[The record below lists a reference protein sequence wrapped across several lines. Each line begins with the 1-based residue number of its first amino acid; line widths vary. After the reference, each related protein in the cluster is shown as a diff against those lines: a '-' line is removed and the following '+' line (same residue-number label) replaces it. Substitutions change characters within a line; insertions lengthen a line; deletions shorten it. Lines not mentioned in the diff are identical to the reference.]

1 MAFCL
6 KMKSDYSF
14 LSSTIKVID
23 AISFCKQTANNYLS
37 LIDTNLHG
45 SMEFYSLCIKNNI
58 RPIIGLEV
66 SVNYNGII
74 SPFTIIAKSEIG
86 YKNLVKLSSL
96 SYNQV
101 VEYKVLA
108 MYAQDIALVLSSKD
122 SILSTYIS
130 DNNLFDANELI
141 ESLKEISKE
150 VYVGIYRYKGSSPLL
165 LNDIKEYASQANIKC
180 IACQEATHKDV
191 KDTIALNML
200 DCIKKS
206 IPANKD
212 FLNDNSI
219 IEAYLKNDEQLKIYY
234 E

>member
-23 AISFCKQTANNYLS
+23 AISFCKQTGNSYLS

-58 RPIIGLEV
+58 RPIIGLEI

-74 SPFTIIAKSEIG
+74 SPFTLIAKSEIG

-141 ESLKEISKE
+141 ESLRQIYKE
-150 VYVGIYRYKGSSPLL
+150 VYIGIYRYKGSSPLL
-165 LNDIKEYASQANIKC
+165 LN
-180 IACQEATHKDV
+180 
-191 KDTIALNML
+191 
-200 DCIKKS
+200 
-206 IPANKD
+206 
-212 FLNDNSI
+212 
-219 IEAYLKNDEQLKIYY
+219 
-234 E
+234 